1 MSNSLF
7 FLTLVI
13 AVNGLYL
20 PDVTKRKTVN
30 DTGEEI
36 QHAICKI
43 ASKDLEA
50 TANATIFRELKGVC
64 TSVQLETYLNHIEST
79 VHQQFYI
86 IKNILRDNGFRVP
99 ETEYEPPQS
108 SKVPKHMPKNN
119 FITEPMEIRQTT
131 NLVNRQQEIDTYND
145 TVVDSNKGGI
155 YFYYWN
161 VENVD
166 NILTKA
172 GMYISSPEFFV
183 LGHSLHLQL
192 YPKYLDDESFAIL
205 LRPSSKS
212 FMKKHKI
219 YVVNQSGKKLDIDSG
234 LMFGFKEE
242 SFFRVSEESITHFG
256 YINDRILTVKVEIF
270 VNS

>member
-13 AVNGLYL
+13 SVNGLYL
-20 PDVTKRKTVN
+20 PDVTKRIPAN

-64 TSVQLETYLNHIEST
+64 TSVQLETHLNYLEAT
-79 VHQQFYI
+79 LLQQFNI
-86 IKNILRDNGFRVP
+86 IKNILLDNGFRVP
-99 ETEYEPPQS
+99 ETEYESQP
-108 SKVPKHMPKNN
+108 SKVPKHMPKNDV
-119 FITEPMEIRQTT
+119 ITEHMEMRQIT
-131 NLVNRQQEIDTYND
+131 NLANRQQEIDTYND

-161 VENVD
+161 VENID
-166 NILTKA
+166 NILSKD

-219 YVVNQSGKKLDIDSG
+219 YVVNQSDKKLDIDSG

-256 YINDRILTVKVEIF
+256 YINLRVLTVKVEIF